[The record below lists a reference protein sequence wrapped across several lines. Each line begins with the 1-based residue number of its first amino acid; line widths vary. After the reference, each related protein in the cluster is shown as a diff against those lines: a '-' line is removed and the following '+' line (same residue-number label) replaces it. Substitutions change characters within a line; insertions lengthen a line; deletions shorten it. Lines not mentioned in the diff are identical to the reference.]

1 MKFALLSES
10 ELRLVDLMFDADVF
24 REVPAV
30 VPPSAERGPAG
41 SWIRS
46 LVAVAPQIEATARRV
61 GGVVEH
67 ASIDELLR
75 IAERGRDERRGGGKP
90 RK

>member
-1 MKFALLSES
+1 VKFALLSES

-24 REVPAV
+24 RELPTV

-46 LVAVAPQIEATARRV
+46 LIAVAPQIEATARRM

-67 ASIDELLR
+67 ASIDELLH
-75 IAERGRDERRGGGKP
+75 IAEQGRDERWQGGKL